1 MSWFMKKGFKYRLYV
16 WLMILSGIILAITL
30 SMTSWRIIQGG
41 KRFTRAILEERKL
54 FLVNTLRFGHG
65 VTAHAGTKNYEGL
78 IEGLIELAMRSKYVR
93 YLAVLDKDGKMIAQ
107 GDFPGGLL
115 PLKNHDLAHLV
126 DGKILEETEN
136 ILLLSYHVEGI
147 VSDEEHIQH
156 HALPSSDMLVPPKPS
171 WFLVGLDISPFKKH
185 YHDTVVQA
193 VGTGAAFL
201 LLGILVIIFLA
212 IIQGYEL
219 AHLAIEKLQ
228 KIKNVM
234 GHFVPRTAKKVIE
247 KDPAKK
253 GLLDKYIQDATVL
266 FLDIEGFSHSV
277 QKHPPERLNRAI
289 ESFFSAFLDLIQ
301 KNGGDINEIAGDG
314 MMVIFLDPD
323 PTQHAGN
330 AIRTALQVQEYC
342 LKKSENGNQDL
353 FPLKVNIGIQ
363 SGEAYLGSTK
373 MRGSAGER
381 WTFTASG
388 AVTVLAAR
396 LAQHA
401 RGGQILI
408 GEETAR
414 RIDGRLSLNH
424 LGKIPLKNMEDSGEV
439 YEIAWRRGR

>member
-1 MSWFMKKGFKYRLYV
+1 MEKRSKYRLYV

-30 SMTSWRIIQGG
+30 STTSWRIIQGG
-41 KRFTRAILEERKL
+41 KRFTRVILEERKL
-54 FLVNTLRFGHG
+54 FLINTLRFGHG
-65 VTAHAGTKNYEGL
+65 MMSHAGTKNYEGL
-78 IEGLIELAMRSKYVR
+78 IELALKSKYVR
-93 YLAVLDKDGKMIAQ
+93 YLAVLNKDGKMISKS
-107 GDFPGGLL
+107 DFPEGLV
-115 PLKNHDLAHLV
+115 PLKSHDLAHLE
-126 DGKILEETEN
+126 DGRILQETEN
-136 ILLLSYHVEGI
+136 ILLVSYHVEGV

-156 HALPSSDMLVPPKPS
+156 HTMPGSHMPVPPKPT
-171 WFLVGLDISPFKKH
+171 WFLVGLDISPFRKH
-185 YHDTVVQA
+185 YHDMLVQT

-201 LLGILVIIFLA
+201 LLAILVIIFLG
-212 IIQGYEL
+212 IVQRYEL
-219 AHLAIEKLQ
+219 AHLTIEKLQ
-228 KIKNVM
+228 KVKNVM

-247 KDPAKK
+247 RDPART

-266 FLDIEGFSHSV
+266 FLDIEGFSLLV
-277 QKHPPERLNRAI
+277 QKYPQERLNRAI
-289 ESFFSAFLDLIQ
+289 ECYFSAFLDVIQ

-323 PTQHAGN
+323 PIQHTGN
-330 AIRTALQVQEYC
+330 AIRTALQIQAYC
-342 LKKSENGNQDL
+342 LKKSEDGNPNF

-396 LAQHA
+396 LAQYA

-414 RIDGRLSLNH
+414 RIDGRISLKH
-424 LGKIPLKNMEDSGEV
+424 LGKIPLKNIEDSGEV
-439 YEIAWRRGR
+439 HDISWRRER